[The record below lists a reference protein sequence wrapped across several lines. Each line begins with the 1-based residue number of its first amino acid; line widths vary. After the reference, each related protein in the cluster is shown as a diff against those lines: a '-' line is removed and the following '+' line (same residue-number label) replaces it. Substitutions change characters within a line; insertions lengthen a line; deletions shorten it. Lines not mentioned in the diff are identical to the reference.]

1 MQCFPIHNDAI
12 CYWFVLN
19 LKDAIFY
26 PSLKNAIHR
35 ANNAYNDDHCSP
47 LVGWDVPCARPY
59 MSQCQPK
66 PTRTWEAGG
75 VGVATVN
82 GRLYNN
88 KWMNGGNPT
97 PQTSLTKQ
105 KWGLFVPFLDCF
117 EVDSFQAVWMFTFQ
131 NVSYWFTFSLTI
143 VAFGMFRTQDKVG
156 SLQLPTY
163 GRVVSS
169 NGNIRESYKMKKSL
183 LVALYF

>member
-1 MQCFPIHNDAI
+1 MGSDVGVSNVNFFFTMRCFPIHNDAI

-66 PTRTWEAGG
+66 PTRTWGAGG
-75 VGVATVN
+75 VGVATVEQMN
-82 GRLYNN
+82 EWGKPHTSNFTN
-88 KWMNGGNPT
+88 K
-97 PQTSLTKQ
+97 TKMRTFCAIS
-105 KWGLFVPFLDCF
+105 WLFWSWFISGCVNVHFSECIVLVYILC
-117 EVDSFQAVWMFTFQ
+117 SHSQLW
-131 NVSYWFTFSLTI
+131 NVSNS
-143 VAFGMFRTQDKVG
+143 R
-156 SLQLPTY
+156 
-163 GRVVSS
+163 
-169 NGNIRESYKMKKSL
+169 
-183 LVALYF
+183 